1 MSLISDTDYLIHN
14 LRLNYLRNIDDPYGP
29 RIISLD
35 SGYQANPY
43 VVASG
48 LADVDRWPEL
58 AMPRSPTPSDDES
71 APSVRRRHSGFPGAN
86 LKYTTTIL
94 GPSRTGAVGMRING
108 KRASVQRNSVRLS
121 MRGAAPGKGA
131 AASAAPSEEAPI
143 TTEVIAATPTSPT
156 KAETPRS
163 PVKDSVSPSPIAQQN
178 GNASTNGTNGTNGDA
193 TAPPDT
199 QAQQPARRMPEFV
212 PKFKMAA
219 EMEARRRMRM
229 MARAN
234 APGMPPRVPMP
245 AQNLNPEISSS
256 SSEAESSEEEIIPDD
271 EDEDSDMGGEADDSM
286 EANDD
291 EFDPEF
297 AAGRGLGM
305 NSDSASE
312 GASILSGTNSMM
324 STNSSMIASSI
335 PPSTSARASRLS
347 PVREGK
353 HGEERER
360 PSASPEPREDGQN
373 IEEMFEMVTPAPI
386 ADGDS
391 GGTEQPGDARS
402 KKARLEGPTGATPP
416 SMFARRPIPP
426 RRPAKSALTA
436 MLAATSNT
444 SSSNP
449 FAELYS
455 AISGRA
461 ESESMTV
468 RVFFPMAR
476 KPAGQ
481 ALELSV
487 REDATVEEVLGYA
500 LWTYWEE
507 GWLPK
512 IDEGL
517 DGEEDPKWAIKCSA
531 VGWILRIAEE
541 DGEVDEDFPPP
552 DRTGKISK
560 FNFDAY
566 AVLEATPS
574 QIQQNKILESKI
586 QRRIS
591 RVVVKKKST
600 GLLNAPSNTSTLAP
614 PADTLL
620 GTSAGLSSLGTSVGM
635 FPSSLGPSSSHGPP
649 IFLRIRIASAADEPG
664 HVSTTIQASGGM
676 YMAEVLDA
684 VCQKRKLNNPKDYAL
699 VVEAGEVK
707 MNIPLDRTVRSLQ
720 GKRDLILMK
729 KNMLREFGVEI
740 RERKGTTDPNASI
753 FTTDVAI
760 QEQSLSQMF
769 DLMNAYKRFVVYRK
783 VPMLV
788 ARSARTLAIDGGY
801 IHIIPTVS
809 KAKHVFDSGKTSS
822 YHLKSVVTCSQSS
835 KNSAMFKLI
844 VHSGADRSKRY
855 EFEAE
860 SPKLAAEIVST
871 IRALKSAMEK
881 PGGGKTSRRNTRIGT
896 SARPMG
902 V

>member
-14 LRLNYLRNIDDPYGP
+14 LRLNYLRHIDDPYGP

-35 SGYQANPY
+35 PSYQSNPY
-43 VVASG
+43 VIASG
-48 LADVDRWPEL
+48 LADVERWPEL
-58 AMPRSPTPSDDES
+58 ALPRSPTPSDDES
-71 APSVRRRHSGFPGAN
+71 GPTTRRRHSGFPGAN

-94 GPSRTGAVGMRING
+94 GPSRTGMLGLRVDG
-108 KRASVQRNSVRLS
+108 KRVSGQRNSLRLS
-121 MRGAAPGKGA
+121 VRDGLTGKNGKAA
-131 AASAAPSEEAPI
+131 AAPSEEAPI
-143 TTEVIAATPTSPT
+143 MTEVTAATPTSSSPT
-156 KAETPRS
+156 KPQTPKS
-163 PVKDSVSPSPIAQQN
+163 PVKESAVPSSIPQQS
-178 GNASTNGTNGTNGDA
+178 GSSTTPGDA
-193 TAPPDT
+193 SPQQDGSQPP
-199 QAQQPARRMPEFV
+199 RRVPQFV
-212 PKFKMAA
+212 LPFKMAA

-229 MARAN
+229 EARAN
-234 APGMPPRVPMP
+234 APAMVPRVPVT
-245 AQNLNPEISSS
+245 AQNLNPEISSES
-256 SSEAESSEEEIIPDD
+256 ASEAESSGEEAMADDQDEEFEIN
-271 EDEDSDMGGEADDSM
+271 GEADDSM

-291 EFDPEF
+291 EFDPDF
-297 AAGRGLGM
+297 AAGRGMGL

-324 STNSSMIASSI
+324 STNSSVIASPL
-335 PPSTSARASRLS
+335 PPSSSARARRLS

-360 PSASPEPREDGQN
+360 PSISPEPRENGRN
-373 IEEMFEMVTPAPI
+373 IEEMFEMVTPAPLT
-386 ADGDS
+386 DGDS
-391 GGTEQPGDARS
+391 GGTEHSGHTS
-402 KKARLEGPTGATPP
+402 TTKAGPFGPTGTTPP
-416 SMFARRPIPP
+416 GMFERRPVPP
-426 RRPAKSALTA
+426 RKPAKSALTA

-444 SSSNP
+444 TASNP
-449 FAELYS
+449 FSELYS

-461 ESESMTV
+461 ESESMVV

-476 KPAGQ
+476 EPAGRP
-481 ALELSV
+481 LELSV
-487 REDATVEEVLGYA
+487 RKDATVEEVLGYA
-500 LWTYWEE
+500 LFMYWEK
-507 GWLPK
+507 GWQPR

-517 DGEEDPKWAIKCSA
+517 SGEEDPKWAVRCSA

-552 DRTGKISK
+552 DRMGKISK
-560 FNFDAY
+560 FNFEAY

-600 GLLNAPSNTSTLAP
+600 GLLNAAANVANLAP
-614 PADTLL
+614 PADNLL
-620 GTSAGLSSLGTSVGM
+620 GTSAGLGSLGSSWGV
-635 FPSSLGPSSSHGPP
+635 FSSSLGPSSSHGPP

-664 HVSTTIQASGGM
+664 HISTTIQASGGM

-699 VVEAGEVK
+699 VVEVGDMK

-720 GKRDLILMK
+720 GQRDLILMK
-729 KNMLREFGVEI
+729 KNMLREFGVDV

-753 FTTDVAI
+753 FTTDVATH
-760 QEQSLSQMF
+760 EQSLTDMF
-769 DLMNAYKRFVVYRK
+769 DPMNAYRKYTVYRK

-788 ARSARTLAIDGGY
+788 ARTARVLAIDGGY
-801 IHIIPTVS
+801 IHIIPTVT

-835 KNSAMFKLI
+835 KNSATFKLV
-844 VHSGADRSKRY
+844 VHSGAERSKRY
-855 EFEAE
+855 DFEAE
-860 SPKLAAEIVST
+860 SPKLAAEIVTT

-881 PGGGKTSRRNTRIGT
+881 PGGAKPSRRNTRIGNPT
-896 SARPMG
+896 RPMG